1 MTHGCIMNESYLLW
15 SSPNCPNHFQLAKNN
30 KTRTMGHYFLI
41 VGKAMRVII
50 LSGLMLAIITSTATA
65 QAQSSTV
72 YVWRDATGAKHYG
85 DRASS
90 PVQAVSRVIATNPG
104 AATSTQE
111 SESPAPTAESLSCEA
126 ARHNLTILSDQSMGV
141 ASVNDAGVSDKSVP
155 MNEKERTQALAKANR
170 EVKAYCLIL
179 GAGKPKAATNPTSE
193 QSASRPSQSGQF

>member
-1 MTHGCIMNESYLLW
+1 LPKPFSACQKQQDAHNGSLFFDCGESHARDYSFRLD
-15 SSPNCPNHFQLAKNN
+15 A
-30 KTRTMGHYFLI
+30 GHHHVNSY
-41 VGKAMRVII
+41 RPSTII
-50 LSGLMLAIITSTATA
+50 YGLRL
-65 QAQSSTV
+65 
-72 YVWRDATGAKHYG
+72 ATGAKHYG